1 VHIRMFVSPIFKLQ
15 DIVREPEALK
25 NNVKMTNVEETK
37 NEKLIEDL
45 TEKLKGLT
53 YANAIQTL
61 GYVKRNLERVLV
73 LS

>member
-1 VHIRMFVSPIFKLQ
+1 MFVSPIFKLQ